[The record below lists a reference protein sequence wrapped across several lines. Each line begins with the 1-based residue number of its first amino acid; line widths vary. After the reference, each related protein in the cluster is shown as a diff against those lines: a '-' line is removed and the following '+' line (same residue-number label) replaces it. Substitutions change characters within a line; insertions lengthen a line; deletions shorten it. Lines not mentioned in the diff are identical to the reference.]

1 MKSIKY
7 FTENNVKINLG
18 ILIKPNIRNYVLF
31 TMFSAP
37 FIDLLNSLYGNT
49 IPVGKLTRTCL
60 LLLNLYFMLLH
71 IPNKLRMQ
79 NGILVFVAFYLI
91 IHSLFLD
98 MFFINGTLTHN
109 FNFSTKL
116 LLFLSEMML
125 IINSTE
131 RRIIGKADIEMFWK
145 FSCWFVPAS
154 LLGAKIF
161 NITSSYMKTNAG
173 LYSSVNAMSIILII
187 QFILSIYYAGQN
199 YKYWGAVLLNA
210 LATALL
216 GTKSPY
222 LFIAVVICTLLL
234 FYSKHR
240 LRMLVFILAGFFL
253 AYFFLGKFFS
263 AEIGA
268 ILSYQKSYISSV
280 KNNQNTIWGY
290 LFSGRN
296 VMLQNTWN
304 EIKAASLSFVAIIFG
319 VGHSTLGGI
328 EMDLFEILL
337 SSGIIVT
344 FLIYMVLLN
353 SFRWNCTDKNRNL
366 FLNLALVCML
376 AFSTLGGHTFLE
388 SIAGTYSAIL
398 IGYKYA
404 CKGQA

>member
-1 MKSIKY
+1 M
-7 FTENNVKINLG
+7 KINLG